1 MNDYAPSIKY
11 IHNFVFD
18 LLYVRCC
25 FVFGRKIQLLFCGF
39 WSLVIESSS
48 ALWQVREF
56 WNFQRQG
63 RKQSYTL
70 NIVFFLKMLWFFWTL
85 PVLLQRW
92 CSTCLV
98 CVHTLTLRE
107 TEKGQSPE
115 YFKSS
120 KKNNF
125 NKHPVLVY
133 PFETWRSSVNV
144 TMLYVRHSV
153 TLTVSTILSPKCSPF
168 CPYHSVTLT
177 VHHYDIWLSTILLPD
192 HIFQSDK
199 LTVHNSVTLHF
210 IMSIILSPYCP
221 WFCHLTVLHSVTLIV
236 HHSVTPTN
244 L

>member
-1 MNDYAPSIKY
+1 MSFIGTYEPSWSSLCCLVGPLVRPSHSFLKNTEKFAKDLDLSKNWMNDYAPSIKY

-70 NIVFFLKMLWFFWTL
+70 DIVFFLKMLWFFWTL

-98 CVHTLTLRE
+98 CTYTD
-107 TEKGQSPE
+107 TEGKQRKARVWDIL
-115 YFKSS
+115 KSS
-120 KKNNF
+120 KK
-125 NKHPVLVY
+125 
-133 PFETWRSSVNV
+133 
-144 TMLYVRHSV
+144 
-153 TLTVSTILSPKCSPF
+153 
-168 CPYHSVTLT
+168 
-177 VHHYDIWLSTILLPD
+177 
-192 HIFQSDK
+192 
-199 LTVHNSVTLHF
+199 HN
-210 IMSIILSPYCP
+210 I
-221 WFCHLTVLHSVTLIV
+221 
-236 HHSVTPTN
+236 
-244 L
+244 

>member
-1 MNDYAPSIKY
+1 MNNKWKELLNNERALIICLLLEPMNPHDRLYVVWLVLWFGRSHSFLKNAEKFAKDLDLSKNWMNDYAPSIKY

-98 CVHTLTLRE
+98 CVHTLTPRE
-107 TEKGQSPE
+107 NREGPE
-115 YFKSS
+115 SG
-120 KKNNF
+120 
-125 NKHPVLVY
+125 
-133 PFETWRSSVNV
+133 
-144 TMLYVRHSV
+144 
-153 TLTVSTILSPKCSPF
+153 
-168 CPYHSVTLT
+168 
-177 VHHYDIWLSTILLPD
+177 
-192 HIFQSDK
+192 IF
-199 LTVHNSVTLHF
+199 
-210 IMSIILSPYCP
+210 
-221 WFCHLTVLHSVTLIV
+221 
-236 HHSVTPTN
+236 
-244 L
+244 